1 MSETPQ
7 PPPSDNP
14 PPPPPPGDAGPSAS
28 SGAAPQPA
36 QPAQPVDYGTA
47 GGYPGPYQG
56 PPPTSDD
63 KTMALL
69 AHILGIPT
77 WFIGPLVI
85 YLMKKDASPFVAD
98 QAKEALNF
106 QITIG
111 ILYVVAVLTACIVVG
126 GIIAPAAGILNLVF
140 CILAAIETNKG
151 VAYRYP
157 FVLRLVK

>member
-7 PPPSDNP
+7 PPPSDQP
-14 PPPPPPGDAGPSAS
+14 PPPPPPPEGTPP
-28 SGAAPQPA
+28 SGAAPSDAAPTQPISYA
-36 QPAQPVDYGTA
+36 TPTTSGAPYTGPA
-47 GGYPGPYQG
+47 
-56 PPPTSDD
+56 PTSED

-77 WFIGPLVI
+77 WFIGPLII
-85 YLMKKDASPFVAD
+85 YLVKKDASPFVND

-111 ILYVVAVLTACIVVG
+111 FLYIASVLTACIMVG
-126 GIIAPAAGILNLVF
+126 GLIAPVAGILNIVF
-140 CILAAIETNKG
+140 CIIAAVETNKG

-157 FVLRLVK
+157 FILRLVK